1 MLQIL
6 TRAGCYLA
14 IIALGWV
21 LRKVGFFGPET
32 FGVLSKITLKITLP
46 AAIISGFA
54 GKTLDPAMV
63 TLSLIGLGGGLLY
76 VALGFLMGKKGGRDR
91 QAFCMLNLAGYN
103 VGNFTLPFVQGFLG
117 PTAVIATSLFD
128 LGNSCICLGTSYSLA
143 AMVKDGGGFSWK
155 KLLKALSR
163 SVPFL
168 TYVVMTAMSLV
179 KIPVPGPVAELA
191 GIIGGGNAFIAMLMI
206 GVGFRLSGD
215 ASQIGRI
222 VKLLAVRYGVA
233 LLLAVG
239 CWFVL
244 PFGAEVRTA
253 VVVLVLGPIASA
265 APAFTGEL
273 EGDVGLASAVNS
285 ISILCSIVAIV
296 TALIVLL

>member
-1 MLQIL
+1 MIEIL

-14 IIALGWV
+14 IIVLGWL

-54 GKTLDPAMV
+54 GKVLDPAMV

-76 VALGFLMGKKGGRDR
+76 VALGYLMGKKGGRDR
-91 QAFCMLNLAGYN
+91 QAFYMLNLAGCN

-239 CWFVL
+239 CWFLL